1 MIHSLLNL
9 PSPTSCKVMRAP
21 ASHSSTAIRVGGLV
35 AAKDRFLEEFGITLD
50 RAGPLFGWQAIE
62 TLRHRM
68 GEVARQA
75 EEACA
80 RQGAGPADLAA
91 PSRRAFQ
98 LLSHLASG
106 ERLEEH
112 LDTLRRLQ
120 SAEPRDDRLDAR
132 LDHTGSLY
140 RIERRPESIRLV
152 VSEGFVGAPDAV
164 LLALARLAIPYARKR
179 QPRREVREYADGI
192 RFAEVLR
199 QVEAAGGAY
208 QSRPAGAVYDLR
220 QLFDRINR
228 QYFAGGLAPPRLLWS
243 ERVASIEFGYYE
255 PATDTVRL
263 SRRLDST
270 DVPPFV
276 LEHVMHHE
284 LLHRVLG
291 AEQRGDRRRYHS
303 AKFRREEQCFE
314 RYREAEAFLE
324 RLARG

>member
-1 MIHSLLNL
+1 
-9 PSPTSCKVMRAP
+9 MREP
-21 ASHSSTAIRVGGLV
+21 ASHSNTAIRVGGLV
-35 AAKDRFLEEFGITLD
+35 AAKDRFLEEIGTTL
-50 RAGPLFGWQAIE
+50 RPRSPAAEPLFGWQAIE
-62 TLRHRM
+62 TLRRRM

-75 EEACA
+75 DDACA
-80 RQGAGPADLAA
+80 RQGAEPADLAA

-98 LLSHLASG
+98 LISYLASG

-112 LDTLRRLQ
+112 LDTLRRLHP
-120 SAEPRDDRLDAR
+120 AERRDDRLDAW

-152 VSEGFVGAPDAV
+152 VSEGFVGAPDV
-164 LLALARLAIPYARKR
+164 ILNALTRLAIPYARKR
-179 QPRREVREYADGI
+179 QPRRDVREYAEGA
-192 RFAEVLR
+192 RFADVLR

-220 QLFDRINR
+220 ELFDRVNR
-228 QYFAGGLAPPRLLWS
+228 EYFGGGLAPPRLMWS
-243 ERVASIEFGYYE
+243 ERVASVEFGHYE

-263 SRRLDST
+263 SRRLDSP

-291 AEQRGDRRRYHS
+291 AERRGDRRRYHS
-303 AKFRREEQCFE
+303 ARFRREERRFE
-314 RYREAEAFLE
+314 GYPEAEEFLQ
-324 RLARG
+324 RLARSGATAR